1 MTKHTGA
8 LLLVALGLLIARA
21 NAFASSATPTP
32 HCGAHTLPESTQA
45 MMEENKK
52 LQAEIE
58 AIKPPTTAGQVA
70 DGTFVDDPT
79 TNINDI
85 GDVGGDFE
93 E

>member
-1 MTKHTGA
+1 
-8 LLLVALGLLIARA
+8 
-21 NAFASSATPTP
+21 
-32 HCGAHTLPESTQA
+32 
-45 MMEENKK
+45 MEENIK

-58 AIKPPTTAGQVA
+58 AIKPPTTGGQGA
-70 DGTFVDDPT
+70 NGTFVDDPT

>member
-1 MTKHTGA
+1 MTIITNA
-8 LLLVALGLLIARA
+8 LLVGVLGILITTSQAHA
-21 NAFASSATPTP
+21 TSATPTP
-32 HCGAHTLPESTQA
+32 HCDAHKVPESTQA
-45 MMEENKK
+45 IMEENIK

-58 AIKPPTTAGQVA
+58 AIKPPTTGGQGA
-70 DGTFVDDPT
+70 NGTFVDDPT